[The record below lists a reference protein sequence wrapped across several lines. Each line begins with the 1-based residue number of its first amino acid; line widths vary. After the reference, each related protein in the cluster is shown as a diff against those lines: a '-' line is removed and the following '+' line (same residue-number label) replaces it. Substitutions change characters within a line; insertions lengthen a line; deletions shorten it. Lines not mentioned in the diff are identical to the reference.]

1 MASKIALLASK
12 AVILGTKI
20 GFYSLPTRFS
30 AALGPHL
37 HFFMGLKVDF
47 GWILLAR
54 GSEIEVFPWY
64 NPMLLG
70 SLHLHCQAQT
80 LLAKYAKN
88 LGKTEVFTIIYPC

>member
-1 MASKIALLASK
+1 MASKIGLLASK
-12 AVILGTKI
+12 AAILGFKI

-37 HFFMGLKVDF
+37 HIFMGLKIDF

-54 GSEIEVFPWY
+54 GSEIENFLWN

-70 SLHLHCQAQT
+70 SLHMHCQAQR

-88 LGKTEVFTIIYPC
+88 LGKTEVFTMIYSC